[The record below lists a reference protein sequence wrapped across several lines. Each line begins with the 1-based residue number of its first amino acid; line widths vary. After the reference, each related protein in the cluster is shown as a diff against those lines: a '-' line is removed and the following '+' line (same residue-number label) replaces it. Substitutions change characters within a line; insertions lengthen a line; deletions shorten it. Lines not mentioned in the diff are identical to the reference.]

1 MITDEIREKINRG
14 EIYEEELRVLV
25 YSFAYTISRTARRL
39 FKRKEIEDDAFIDQ
53 GGNDKAYGMIPAF
66 FYLYLSFDEKLREIL
81 DLKVLKTITDYAEYH
96 KRRKNLSYHIDR
108 MVFRNLKVKDGEIY
122 VLDTFIVPVDLNRRR
137 NGKKIV
143 WNSMQNSF
151 LIR

>member
-1 MITDEIREKINRG
+1 
-14 EIYEEELRVLV
+14 
-25 YSFAYTISRTARRL
+25 
-39 FKRKEIEDDAFIDQ
+39 
-53 GGNDKAYGMIPAF
+53 MIPAF

-96 KRRKNLSYHIDR
+96 RKRKRLSYHIDR
-108 MVFRNLKVKDGEIY
+108 IVFRNLKVKEGEIY

-143 WNSMQNSF
+143 QGTFDAEFVFDSLKGTTVGYIVAV
-151 LIR
+151 LINVKSK